1 MALTFTLAFDTT
13 SVFWGGE
20 RCDRRWSEVED
31 GLDVLGTVG
40 VPIRCQ
46 RWFSFRWS
54 WNLPPVN
61 VKYWQQP
68 RGPGSPDV
76 GPDLLGET
84 GTLMIDEP
92 QRLIH
97 QVRRTGPDTAMSLP
111 CGRRVLQPSYIC
123 QLTSV
128 PRSTTPPLVLF
139 LPPPLR
145 SVLRTFQEIGTLLFK
160 AQHVIY
166 PLWPSFHSCHWWIKH
181 NKRSSNHPER
191 LTLSFFT
198 VIY

>member
-128 PRSTTPPLVLF
+128 PRSTTPPSRPFSSPPFKICAQNVSGNRDTFVQGSTRDLSAVAVISF
-139 LPPPLR
+139 LPLM
-145 SVLRTFQEIGTLLFK
+145 
-160 AQHVIY
+160 
-166 PLWPSFHSCHWWIKH
+166 
-181 NKRSSNHPER
+181 NK
-191 LTLSFFT
+191 TQ
-198 VIY
+198 